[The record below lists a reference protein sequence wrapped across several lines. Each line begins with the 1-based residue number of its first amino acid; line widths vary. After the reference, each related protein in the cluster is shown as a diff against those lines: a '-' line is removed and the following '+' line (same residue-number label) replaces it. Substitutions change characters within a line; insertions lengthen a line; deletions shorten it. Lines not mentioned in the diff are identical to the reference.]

1 MASSNDKL
9 ESDAKRMGSRGPG
22 GYLVDR
28 VVGRADFSKNGSVEA
43 SAGALGTSRSR
54 RKGVTE
60 EAYAKG
66 GTVKAPSTAAIR
78 AYSKE
83 YDTITPA
90 GKNVHEKAS
99 KRRGY
104 GAARGA

>member
-28 VVGRADFSKNGSVEA
+28 VVGRADFSKNASTGSARARQIDEA
-43 SAGALGTSRSR
+43 EKKAVG
-54 RKGVTE
+54 
-60 EAYAKG
+60 YAKG
-66 GTVKAPSTAAIR
+66 GTVKAPSPAAIR

-90 GKNVHEKAS
+90 GKNVHEKTS